1 MICLVEPKPRF
12 LAHSPLKSQKNVPKW
27 HIPKIRQKRYESEIC
42 TARSAEGEQSP
53 LPIAHEAGSEVRRRV
68 LYCNKQGT
76 CAASSEGK
84 MGPVAHLSFLGGA
97 GLRWRP
103 LSVSSEAP
111 TEPAGETTPKTP
123 FTHLYLCVLNT
134 IVFAESLSKQK
145 ERSK

>member
-1 MICLVEPKPRF
+1 MSLRISSYLAEPKSPF
-12 LAHSPLKSQKNVPKW
+12 LAQNTQKTEFLSQNGSASKD
-27 HIPKIRQKRYESEIC
+27 RQKRCESKIC
-42 TARSAEGEQSP
+42 TARSAEGELSP
-53 LPIAHEAGSEVRRRV
+53 LPIAHEVDSDVRRRV

-76 CAASSEGK
+76 CTASSEGK

-123 FTHLYLCVLNT
+123 GKLDLNRRRKQYG
-134 IVFAESLSKQK
+134 LSIS
-145 ERSK
+145 R